1 MAGAKKGALRRGQL
15 IVFLDET
22 GFSQRPS
29 VRRTWGPRGQTP
41 VLKEHLTWNNLS
53 AIGALGLKPGH
64 PRLRLFLSL
73 RRKAVN
79 SQAVI
84 DFLRSLRRHV
94 RDSVLLIWDGLPVHR
109 SKAVTLYVKRQAQW
123 LTVERL
129 PGYAPELN
137 PQEDLWANL
146 DACELANFV
155 PDDLDQLARQVRRG
169 LRRVRRRAALP
180 WSFLRH
186 TRLITRNEIPY
197 LHETQ

>member
-1 MAGAKKGALRRGQL
+1 M
-15 IVFLDET
+15 
-22 GFSQRPS
+22 
-29 VRRTWGPRGQTP
+29 RRTWSPRGQTP

-53 AIGALGLKPGH
+53 AIGALGFRPSH

-73 RRKAVN
+73 RPKAVN
-79 SQAVI
+79 REAVI
-84 DFLRSLRRHV
+84 AFLRSLRRHV
-94 RDSVLLIWDGLPVHR
+94 RGPVLLIWDGLPVHR
-109 SKAVTLYVKRQAQW
+109 SKDVQAYLKRQAHW

-137 PQEDLWANL
+137 PLEDLWANF

-169 LRRVRRRAALP
+169 LRRVRRRQELP
-180 WSFLRH
+180 WGFLRH
-186 TRLITRNEIPY
+186 TRLVTRNEIPY